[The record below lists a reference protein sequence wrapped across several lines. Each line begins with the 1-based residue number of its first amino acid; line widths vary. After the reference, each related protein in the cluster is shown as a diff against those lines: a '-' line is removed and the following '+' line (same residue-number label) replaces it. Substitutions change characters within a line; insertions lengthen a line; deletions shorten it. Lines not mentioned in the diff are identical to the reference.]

1 MELRVV
7 RRRIKSFYDGTY
19 EIKEVLQYMELFTP
33 VMNASGDIVL
43 QVVKNEQWK
52 DVPIVDEE

>member
-1 MELRVV
+1 MEIRIV
-7 RRRIKSFYDGTY
+7 RRKVTNMSTKTFHYIET
-19 EIKEVLQYMELFTP
+19 LQYMELFTP